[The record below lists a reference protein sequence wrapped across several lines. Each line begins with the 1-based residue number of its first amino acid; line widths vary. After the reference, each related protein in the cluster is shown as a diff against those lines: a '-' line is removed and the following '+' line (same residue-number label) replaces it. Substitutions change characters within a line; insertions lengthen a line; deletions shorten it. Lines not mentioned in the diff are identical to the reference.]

1 MTNSTINAPEGIKMY
16 NRTLLM
22 CRPNFFRIAYQI
34 NPYMDTSLQ
43 PDPRKLTEE
52 YKQIVAAHIEAGRT
66 VRFMDPDPDQP
77 DMTYTAN
84 QALIRGKKAVL
95 GNLPPERAGET
106 KFLRPWLEAA
116 GFEVLDCPF
125 RFSGQGDAVPTGTGA
140 VLKGREWRSDPRSDD
155 FIREALGY
163 EIIPVHTISDAWY
176 DDDLVFGVIRPGL
189 IAVAW
194 DVLDEPSKQVLRAR
208 DDLEFIDVSLE
219 EAKHFVCNLV
229 SDGQTVVMP
238 EGGPMLAAELESRGF
253 TVIQRSIEQL
263 KLGGGAI
270 RCTTL
275 ALDAN

>member
-1 MTNSTINAPEGIKMY
+1 MY

-34 NPYMDTSLQ
+34 NPYMDVSLQ
-43 PDPRKLTEE
+43 PDPRQLAAE

-106 KFLRPWLEAA
+106 KFLRSWLEAA
-116 GFEVLDCPF
+116 GYEVLDCPY
-125 RFSGQGDAVPTGTGA
+125 RFSGQGDALPTGTGA

-163 EIIPVHTISDAWY
+163 EIIPIHTISDAWY
-176 DDDLVFGVIRPGL
+176 DDDLVFGVIKPGL

-194 DVLDEPSKQVLRAR
+194 DALDEPSQRLLRAR
-208 DDLEFIDVSLE
+208 TDLEYIDVSLA
-219 EAKHFVCNLV
+219 EAKNFVCNLV
-229 SDGQTVVMP
+229 SDGRTVIMP
-238 EGGPMLAAELESRGF
+238 EGGPQLTAELENRGF
-253 TVIQRSIEQL
+253 TVVARPIDQL

-275 ALDAN
+275 ALDAS